1 MASDDWLYNDD
12 LDVSLPGVSLIHS
25 DLYLCEPF
33 THSLTHTHTH
43 THSHTHTLTHTLDH
57 SHTHRGVGWILTRRV
72 WMERICWMIC

>member
-25 DLYLCEPF
+25 DLYLCETF
-33 THSLTHTHTH
+33 THSALTGSLTHTHTH
-43 THSHTHTLTHTLDH
+43 T
-57 SHTHRGVGWILTRRV
+57 HTHRGVGWILTRRV